1 MINMKIKISK
11 NSNMMKAI
19 LDYDRERCRKN
30 GDFDETWLS
39 DYSPTWVEEDV
50 TMKQLKEYI
59 NAGYSI
65 KINC

>member
-1 MINMKIKISK
+1 
-11 NSNMMKAI
+11 MKAI
-19 LDYDRERCRKN
+19 FDYDRKRYR
-30 GDFDETWLS
+30 DYHSFDGTWLS

-50 TMKQLKEYI
+50 TMEQLKEYI

>member
-11 NSNMMKAI
+11 NSGMMKAI
-19 LDYDRERCRKN
+19 LDYDRKRYRDYGSFN
-30 GDFDETWLS
+30 GTWFS

>member
-1 MINMKIKISK
+1 
-11 NSNMMKAI
+11 MKAI

-30 GDFDETWLS
+30 GDFNGTWFS